1 MKTAVILSVLV
12 MFVSQL
18 PLFGGLLESAARL
31 SSNTPET
38 PCFSAARLRHERDSQ
53 RQFSSSLWQETGTP
67 ARSKTGPIVRPYRR
81 AYAGNILC
89 SLFGGL
95 LIGYGLNALL
105 NPTDSRGGNK
115 DLGIAYGS
123 VLTGAAIGGSLG
135 SAVSLRTE
143 DMHHFGKIVGRA
155 FLPHALTFLVSGLAL
170 SGVTE
175 QYELLT
181 GAFIMGWLLSPVTAV
196 EAYLNY
202 NPAPSALQSGAGPLR
217 SCTHSGP
224 PAVSWRYSVQ
234 IAL

>member
-1 MKTAVILSVLV
+1 GS
-12 MFVSQL
+12 F
-18 PLFGGLLESAARL
+18 
-31 SSNTPET
+31 
-38 PCFSAARLRHERDSQ
+38 
-53 RQFSSSLWQETGTP
+53 
-67 ARSKTGPIVRPYRR
+67 
-81 AYAGNILC
+81 
-89 SLFGGL
+89 FGGL

-105 NPTDSRGGNK
+105 NPTDSRGYYR

-196 EAYLNY
+196 KAYQDY
-202 NPAPSALQSGAGPLR
+202 NPP
-217 SCTHSGP
+217 P
-224 PAVSWRYSVQ
+224 PAAQSRLQQPERLQQNWPAAGVFMLSVTVE
-234 IAL
+234 L